1 MTEPLYITASCS
13 IAENVVAKDNKI
25 LFANKGTAAQPF
37 LVSVYEHFAFNYPR
51 FYKMDNLCKLGWLAA
66 EILLDQ
72 SFDKTIY
79 DPGDVGLLIANRS
92 SSLDT
97 DIRYF
102 ETVKTMASP
111 ALFVYTLPN
120 IVLGE
125 ICIRHHFKGENDF
138 FIFDQFEAGFMH
150 QYTAHL
156 FATGALQAGICGW
169 LEIMGNN
176 FNARLWMVE
185 KKTSPNAVL
194 FTEENIHHPPG
205 QPYPT
210 D

>member
-1 MTEPLYITASCS
+1 LTEPLYITASCRVS
-13 IAENVVAKDNKI
+13 ENCVSKDNEV
-25 LFANKGTAAQPF
+25 LFENKGVAVQPF
-37 LVSVYEHFAFNYPR
+37 LVSVYEHLALNYPR

-66 EILLDQ
+66 EILLSQ
-72 SFDKTIY
+72 SFDRTQYQPEDI
-79 DPGDVGLLIANRS
+79 GLLMANRS

-138 FIFDQFEAGFMH
+138 FIFDQFDAGFMQ
-150 QYTAHL
+150 QYTTHL
-156 FATGALQAGICGW
+156 FTSGAVQAAICGW
-169 LEIMGNN
+169 VEIMGKD
-176 FNARLWMVE
+176 FTACLWLVE
-185 KKTSPNAVL
+185 KRSNSKAVL
-194 FTEENIHHPPG
+194 FTEENIHQIYQTSHG
-205 QPYPT
+205 
-210 D
+210 

>member
-1 MTEPLYITASCS
+1 MTDPLYITASCS
-13 IAENVVAKDNKI
+13 IAKNTVTKDNCI
-25 LFANKGTAAQPF
+25 LFENKGVAAQSF

-66 EILLDQ
+66 EILLDR
-72 SFDKTIY
+72 SFDKTQYHPEDI
-79 DPGDVGLLIANRS
+79 GLLVANRN

-97 DIRYF
+97 DLRYF

-138 FIFDQFEAGFMH
+138 FIFDRFDAGFMQ
-150 QYTAHL
+150 QYMTHL
-156 FATGALQAGICGW
+156 FSTGALQAGICGW
-169 LEIMGNN
+169 IELMDND
-176 FNARLWMVE
+176 FTACLWLVE
-185 KKTSPNAVL
+185 KKRGAEPVS
-194 FTEENIHHPPG
+194 FTAENINKLYQRTHG
-205 QPYPT
+205 
-210 D
+210 

>member
-1 MTEPLYITASCS
+1 LTEPLYITASCS
-13 IAENVVAKDNKI
+13 IAANVVAKDNKI
-25 LFANKGTAAQPF
+25 LFSNKEIAVQPF
-37 LVSVYEHFAFNYPR
+37 LVAVYEHFTFNYPR
-51 FYKMDNLCKLGWLAA
+51 FYKMDNLCKLGWLTV

-72 SFDKTIY
+72 SFDKTRY
-79 DPGDVGLLIANRS
+79 QPDDVGLLIANRS

-138 FIFDQFEAGFMH
+138 FIFDHFDAGFM
-150 QYTAHL
+150 QYYTAHL

-169 LEIMGNN
+169 IEMIDKD
-176 FNARLWMVE
+176 FKACLWLVE
-185 KKTSPNAVL
+185 KKSSPGAVL
-194 FTEENIHHPPG
+194 FTEENIHHIYQTTHG
-205 QPYPT
+205 
-210 D
+210 

>member
-1 MTEPLYITASCS
+1 
-13 IAENVVAKDNKI
+13 VAKDNKV
-25 LFANKGTAAQPF
+25 LFANKGMAAPAF

-51 FYKMDNLCKLGWLAA
+51 FYKMDNLCKLGWLTA
-66 EILLDQ
+66 EILLGE
-72 SFDKTIY
+72 SLDKTRYRPEDI
-79 DPGDVGLLIANRS
+79 GLLVANRS

-125 ICIRHHFKGENDF
+125 ICIRHQFKGENDF
-138 FIFDQFEAGFMH
+138 FIFDHFDAGFM
-150 QYTAHL
+150 QYYTAHL

-169 LEIMGNN
+169 LEIMANECK
-176 FNARLWMVE
+176 ACLWLVE
-185 KKTSPNAVL
+185 KTSNPGAVL
-194 FTEENIHHPPG
+194 LTEENIHHIYQTTHG
-205 QPYPT
+205 
-210 D
+210 